1 MIRINGVKVLVTS
14 SPKADLENKLR
25 KKYSLSSKEI
35 ETLKILKRSIDARN
49 KKQVF
54 YVYDLALHV
63 QNEKKLLK
71 FQEVSLYQKKEY
83 KIKNNAIKEEKIV
96 IVGAGPAGLF
106 AAYLLALKGVKPIV
120 IERGEDVDSRVE
132 TVEHFFLTGD
142 LKRESNVHFG
152 EGGAGTFSDGKLN
165 TLVHDM
171 TGRKQFVLETFVKF
185 GANEEIL
192 YDYKPHIGTDVLRIV
207 VKNMREYIKS
217 LGGKFYFNTCLT
229 DFKIEENRVKEIEV
243 NHKSWMSV
251 DRLVLAIGHSAR
263 DTFSLLHKKNVKM
276 EPKAFAIGLRV
287 EHLQSKIN
295 EMQYGKFAS
304 FLPPASYKLTYQAKN
319 GHGVYSFCMC
329 PGGYVVNASSEEG
342 CLVVNGM
349 SNARRESQNANSA
362 IVVTVPKS
370 KDLFGGV
377 EFQRSLEKEAY
388 ALGKGDIPVQLLGD
402 YLKKRESVAFKSV
415 IPSMKGKYIFAKLHE
430 LLPPEYNEAIREAF
444 QAFDQKMPGFND
456 EEAILSGI
464 ESRTSSPIR
473 IARDDAF
480 QANIFNLYPCGEG
493 AGYAG
498 GIMTSAI
505 DGLKVAE
512 EITKKRE

>member
-1 MIRINGVKVLVTS
+1 
-14 SPKADLENKLR
+14 
-25 KKYSLSSKEI
+25 
-35 ETLKILKRSIDARN
+35 
-49 KKQVF
+49 
-54 YVYDLALHV
+54 
-63 QNEKKLLK
+63 
-71 FQEVSLYQKKEY
+71 
-83 KIKNNAIKEEKIV
+83 
-96 IVGAGPAGLF
+96 
-106 AAYLLALKGVKPIV
+106 
-120 IERGEDVDSRVE
+120 
-132 TVEHFFLTGD
+132 
-142 LKRESNVHFG
+142 
-152 EGGAGTFSDGKLN
+152 
-165 TLVHDM
+165 
-171 TGRKQFVLETFVKF
+171 
-185 GANEEIL
+185 
-192 YDYKPHIGTDVLRIV
+192 
-207 VKNMREYIKS
+207 
-217 LGGKFYFNTCLT
+217 
-229 DFKIEENRVKEIEV
+229 
-243 NHKSWMSV
+243 
-251 DRLVLAIGHSAR
+251 
-263 DTFSLLHKKNVKM
+263 M